1 MTYFVLRKKSRWER
15 NIHPYQGWSCAM
27 AGITP
32 GQIYTDENLAET
44 DARKLSKV
52 NPVGFD
58 VVPVRLQEREQA
70 SGE

>member
-1 MTYFVLRKKSRWER
+1 
-15 NIHPYQGWSCAM
+15 M

-44 DARKLSKV
+44 DAQKLSKV

-58 VVPVRLQEREQA
+58 VVPVRLQECEQT
-70 SGE
+70 SGG